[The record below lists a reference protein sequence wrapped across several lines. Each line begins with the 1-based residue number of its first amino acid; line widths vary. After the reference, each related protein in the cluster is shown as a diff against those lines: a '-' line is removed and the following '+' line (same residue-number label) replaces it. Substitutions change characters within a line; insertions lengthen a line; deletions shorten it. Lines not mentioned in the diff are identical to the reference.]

1 MPLMEQELL
10 TLPKHLCSPPVYG
23 GVRVALWFYV
33 WIVVCPFVP
42 FRLAIVLFVLLRYV
56 DSDYHFGIFKLFLA
70 VPDPLGWHMIY
81 YLDMFPSIHQIHHY
95 NQPHSYNENY
105 RLCNKNCVLHKLHIL
120 VYTVS
125 HLCTSTNHLD
135 IHILQLD
142 RRLNKAKNK
151 RYHTIDSVPKF
162 NTKIVERGKIDTH
175 VTHTYMTD
183 HFPDLVQALQ

>member
-1 MPLMEQELL
+1 MEQRLI
-10 TLPKHLCSPPVYG
+10 TLPEHLCSPPVYD

-33 WIVVCPFVP
+33 CVLWIVVCPFVP
-42 FRLAIVLFVLLRYV
+42 FLLAIALSVLLRYV

-70 VPDPLGWHMIY
+70 VPDPLGWRMIY

-125 HLCTSTNHLD
+125 HLYTSTNLLD

-151 RYHTIDSVPKF
+151 RYHTIHSVPKF
-162 NTKIVERGKIDTH
+162 NTKIVERGKIDTQ
-175 VTHTYMTD
+175 VTHKYTND